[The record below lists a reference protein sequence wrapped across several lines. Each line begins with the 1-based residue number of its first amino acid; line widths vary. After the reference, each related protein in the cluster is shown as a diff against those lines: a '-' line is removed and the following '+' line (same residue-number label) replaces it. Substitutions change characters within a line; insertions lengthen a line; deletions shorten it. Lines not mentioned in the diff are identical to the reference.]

1 MHFGFCWVNDSTIIC
16 FQNEIRDARS
26 KLGHVDK
33 KGWRKGQNKVA
44 MISVIHTSIFL
55 IDYTLCTIVIFFINK

>member
-1 MHFGFCWVNDSTIIC
+1 MNKNAQLTLTTIRHLHLNNFLRYFEGITVHFGFCWVNDSTIC

-33 KGWRKGQNKVA
+33 KGWRKGAK
-44 MISVIHTSIFL
+44 
-55 IDYTLCTIVIFFINK
+55 